1 MVSIAVPQSG
11 RARSAARHRERTEG
25 RPLTRRPQTTTRT
38 SSSMNGTAGGATAV
52 NSNHPLAS
60 RDPGLIR
67 RGNETIR
74 AAIRTQGLQLVPFF
88 CECSDPRCGQALWI
102 PLADYDERT
111 RTDATILVEGHAG
124 WRPAESC
131 SSARWSLVPSVGH
144 QPARRPLHR
153 LPAGSG

>member
-1 MVSIAVPQSG
+1 MVSIALPQSG

-38 SSSMNGTAGGATAV
+38 SSSMNGTAAGATAV
-52 NSNHPLAS
+52 NSNYPLAS

-88 CECSDPRCGQALWI
+88 CECSDATLRAGALDTTRRLRRTHSDRCKDSG
-102 PLADYDERT
+102 R
-111 RTDATILVEGHAG
+111 GHAG
-124 WRPAESC
+124 
-131 SSARWSLVPSVGH
+131 
-144 QPARRPLHR
+144 
-153 LPAGSG
+153 